1 MCAVSGTL
9 HKLRTITYSLINIC
23 DHSLAF
29 AATCTESF
37 PAEVRSHSVEVL
49 VSDLRIHLLVGG
61 EVDRLS
67 PRATGRIGGAVM
79 EEHF

>member
-9 HKLRTITYSLINIC
+9 QKLRTIIHLSTFVNRNQSSIRL
-23 DHSLAF
+23 
-29 AATCTESF
+29 TCIESF
-37 PAEVRSHSVEVL
+37 PAKVRSHSVEVL
-49 VSDLRIHLLVGG
+49 IPDLRIHLLVGG